1 MFRKSALSVAILGVT
16 STLTTLPMYVIAQTT
31 NKVESG
37 NTGTLNRQSDV
48 EEVVV
53 TGIAGS
59 IERSID
65 RKRTQ
70 KLISDGI
77 SSEDLGKFPDNNIA
91 DALQR
96 VSGVA
101 IDRSSGEGRYVSIRG
116 LGPDFSA
123 VLVNGRTPASENE
136 ERAFSFDTLAAELIN
151 RVDVFKSS
159 SAGLKEGG
167 LGGTVDIVTARPFDY
182 DGFKFAGSV
191 KGMYE
196 ENSEETRPQG
206 SFIISNTFDEG
217 RFGFLA
223 SMTYQER
230 ATEKYTVKNEFIVDT
245 DLEPFL
251 TFTDPSQGWGGGYA
265 YSGDGLE
272 EDTYRIQSIYAGAID
287 EKRKRVGGNLVFQAR
302 PSETLQFTAD
312 AIYSDYSIST
322 SEYSTGSYLW
332 APSLSEANYVDQN
345 GYYSVLDH
353 GYADGYNISGYAHL
367 LNTTERP
374 TESII
379 GGFNIEWTPTDNVKV
394 IADLSHS
401 EAELDNRGLDRLYI
415 LEFLNRP
422 GYIVTSNGGIPD
434 FQYRDVDAI
443 QPAMGSENMQD
454 LRARI
459 SSNDGVYNKGTNDE
473 AKVDLFWEPD
483 SELWTSIKLGA
494 SHSIAEKQTEFWQTP
509 DLIRRMY
516 HGLATGQ
523 EIDYDNIVT
532 GIRTVDG
539 DFGGLINDVYMIDPA
554 AYRDWMANNL
564 DGRTRADSASGI
576 ASKEAFIANGNSW
589 DAVKT
594 NDSYVIEETIT
605 SMYLEADMRANLF
618 SRPLE
623 LNAGLRYTAT
633 DVTSN
638 GTSSILTGLERES
651 TGEGEPPSPWLV
663 QILDDDSGSEVH
675 IESQYD
681 NWLPSFN
688 ATFEV
693 SEDFYIRGAL
703 SKTLTRPTLSGLAP
717 YLSYSTTTTSVR
729 NAMGGN
735 PNLQPFE
742 STNYDVSFEYYFD
755 EASIFAIALYQKDI
769 ENFIVRRTEVE
780 VFDGIE
786 VDDPAWREFNV
797 TRPRNSKTATIEGA
811 EINLTMTFENGLGLT
826 ANYTFVDS
834 TASLSDS
841 VDEEQFALP
850 GLSDT
855 GNFSL
860 FYAKNKFQGRIAY
873 NYRTEF
879 IGIVFSGPSNEPVY
893 YDDYGTVDL
902 NLSYDLTNN
911 VTTFFEVINA
921 TGETINKYGRHEN
934 QFIGY
939 EDFGSLYSL
948 GLRASF

>member
-1 MFRKSALSVAILGVT
+1 MYKKSALSVAIIGVI
-16 STLTTLPMYVIAQTT
+16 SALPASVMAQSPNNAQTVR
-31 NKVESG
+31 N
-37 NTGTLNRQSDV
+37 DADI

-53 TGIAGS
+53 KGIAGS

-65 RKRTQ
+65 RKRAQ

-96 VSGVA
+96 ISGVA

-151 RVDVFKSS
+151 RVDVFKT
-159 SAGLKEGG
+159 SAASLKEGG
-167 LGGTVDIVTARPFDY
+167 LGGTVDIVTARPFDF
-182 DGFKFAGSV
+182 DGFKFAGSA
-191 KGMYE
+191 KGMFE
-196 ENSEETRPQG
+196 ENSGDTRPQG
-206 SFIISNTFDEG
+206 SFIISNTFDDG
-217 RFGFLA
+217 RFGILA

-230 ATEKYTVKNEFIVDT
+230 STEKYTVKNEYIVDT
-245 DLEPFL
+245 DIEPFL

-272 EDTYRIQSIYAGAID
+272 EDTYRIQSIYAGAVD
-287 EKRKRVGGNLVFQAR
+287 EKRKRVGGNIVFQAR
-302 PSETLQFTAD
+302 PTDTLQFTAD

-322 SEYSTGSYLW
+322 AEYSTGSYLW
-332 APSLSEANYVDQN
+332 APSLSDANQVDEN
-345 GYYSVLDH
+345 GFYSVLDH

-367 LNTTERP
+367 LTTTERP

-379 GGFNIEWTPTDNVKV
+379 GGFNVEWTPTDNIKAV
-394 IADLSHS
+394 IDLSHA

-434 FQYRDVDAI
+434 FQYRDIDAI
-443 QPAMGSENMQD
+443 QPEMGSQNMQD

-473 AKVDLFWEPD
+473 FKIDVVWEPNSD
-483 SELWTSIKLGA
+483 LWTSVKLGA
-494 SHSIAEKQTEFWQTP
+494 NHTTAKKQTEFWQTP

-523 EIDYDNIVT
+523 EIDYNNIVT

-539 DFGGLINDVYMIDPA
+539 DFGGLINDVYMIDPT
-554 AYRDWMANNL
+554 AYRNWMANNL
-564 DGRTRADSASGI
+564 DGRTRADTPTGI
-576 ASKEAFIANGNSW
+576 ASKEAFIANGSSW
-589 DAVKT
+589 DAVKS
-594 NDSYVIEETIT
+594 NDSYEIEEKIA
-605 SMYLEADMRANLF
+605 SLYLEADLSTQVLARTLDL
-618 SRPLE
+618 S
-623 LNAGLRYTAT
+623 AGIRYTQT
-633 DVTSN
+633 DVSSS
-638 GTSSILTGLERES
+638 GTSAVLTGLERES

-663 QILDDDSGSEVH
+663 QILDDEAGSPVKKDSR
-675 IESQYD
+675 YD
-681 NWLPSFN
+681 NWLPSVN
-688 ATFEV
+688 ATYEV
-693 SEDFYIRGAL
+693 TDEFYIRGAV
-703 SKTLTRPTLSGLAP
+703 SKTLTRPTLSALAP

-735 PNLQPFE
+735 PDLQPFR
-742 STNYDVSFEYYFD
+742 STNYDISFEYYFD
-755 EASIFAIALYQKDI
+755 KSSILALALYRKEID
-769 ENFIVRRTEVE
+769 NFIVRRTEVE
-780 VFDGIE
+780 TFNNIE
-786 VDDPAWREFNV
+786 VDDPAWRDFNV
-797 TRPRNSKTATIEGA
+797 TRPRNSKNATIEGA
-811 EINLTMTFENGLGLT
+811 EINLTYTLDNGLGFT
-826 ANYTFVDS
+826 ANYTYVDS
-834 TASLSDS
+834 SASLSDS
-841 VDEEQFALP
+841 VDAEQFALP

-855 GNFSL
+855 GNVSV
-860 FYAKNKFQGRIAY
+860 FYGKNKFQGRVAY

-879 IGIVFSGPSNEPVY
+879 VGIVFSGPSNEPVY
-893 YDDYGTVDL
+893 YDDYGTVDIS
-902 NLSYDLTNN
+902 LSYDLTEHF
-911 VTTFFEVINA
+911 TTFFDVINA

-934 QFIGY
+934 QFVGY